1 MIIKLDENGTTGI
14 NLRTACKTTN
24 LKELSLYFILL
35 LILRTPFSFAVSSTP
50 LFTVKQ
56 TRGADLQI
64 RQFQTS
70 TGQQLSTDR
79 GQLLE

>member
-14 NLRTACKTTN
+14 NLRTACKTT
-24 LKELSLYFILL
+24 KELSLYFILL

>member
-14 NLRTACKTTN
+14 NLRTACTTT
-24 LKELSLYFILL
+24 KELSLYFILL
-35 LILRTPFSFAVSSTP
+35 LILRTLFSFAVSSTP
-50 LFTVKQ
+50 LFTVEQ
-56 TRGADLQI
+56 TRGEDLQI
-64 RQFQTS
+64 RKLQTS